1 MEEPAGNPAADLGTS
16 LRKEFARA
24 AVYGLFLLILRGV
37 IGSLPFL
44 KNGAFVGDTLLSP
57 LVLVNVAIDTVFLAV
72 LLSFGLT
79 AGRRIHQSGAQLAD
93 VGKITSLTTVVI
105 VLVLAY
111 RIYEL
116 PAACTFLSQSD
127 LINLSTIAPQSQ
139 DAGGFGDFI
148 RLWGQMLNQVSAAS
162 LQNASGPVLIQYQRL
177 ALAIFHR
184 SPDWYAWLFLILT
197 AIPIISLAPLVF
209 RNLGS
214 LSELLS
220 HGVLTLQTAAMP
232 GAGAPAPAAT
242 SASGTS
248 ATAPPSGEN
257 PASIPLRDGIER
269 LKTLNSLQEAG
280 AISHEDFATQK
291 QRMLAS
297 ALADNSSKPDADDFL
312 RLKEAYDTSILTL
325 DEYISLKDHFL
336 KRI

>member
-1 MEEPAGNPAADLGTS
+1 MEQPATNAAADLGTS

-24 AVYGLFLLILRGV
+24 AVYSLFLLILRGV

-44 KNGAFVGDTLLSP
+44 KNAAFIGDTLLSP

-79 AGRRIHQSGAQLAD
+79 AGRRIHQSGAQFAD
-93 VGKITSLTTVVI
+93 IGKIISLTTVVLVI
-105 VLVLAY
+105 VLAY

-116 PAACTFLSQSD
+116 PAACAFISQSD

-162 LQNASGPVLIQYQRL
+162 LQNATGPVLIQYQRL
-177 ALAIFHR
+177 ALAMFHR

-197 AIPIISLAPLVF
+197 VIPIISLAPLVF

-220 HGVLTLQTAAMP
+220 HGVLTLQTAAIP
-232 GAGAPAPAAT
+232 GA
-242 SASGTS
+242 S
-248 ATAPPSGEN
+248 ATASAAS
-257 PASIPLRDGIER
+257 PATRSPAAVPLRDDIER
-269 LKTLNSLQEAG
+269 LKTLKSVQEAG
-280 AISHEDFATQK
+280 AISHEDFAIQK
-291 QRMLAS
+291 QRIIAS
-297 ALADNSSKPDADDFL
+297 AMADGSGKPEAGDFL
-312 RLKEAYDTSILTL
+312 RLKEFYDTSILSL
-325 DEYISLKDHFL
+325 DEYTDLKDHLL

>member
-1 MEEPAGNPAADLGTS
+1 MEQPAAAPAMDLGTS

-24 AVYGLFLLILRGV
+24 AVYGLFLLIVRGV
-37 IGSLPFL
+37 VGSLPFL
-44 KNGAFVGDTLLSP
+44 KNATFVGDTLLSP
-57 LVLVNVAIDTVFLAV
+57 LVLVNVALDTVFLAV

-79 AGRRIHQSGAQLAD
+79 AGRRIHQAGAQFAD
-93 VGKITSLTTVVI
+93 IGKITSLATVVL

-116 PAACTFLSQSD
+116 PAACTFISQSD

-162 LQNASGPVLIQYQRL
+162 LQNASGPVLVQYQRL

-197 AIPIISLAPLVF
+197 VIPIISLAPLVF

-220 HGVLTLQTAAMP
+220 HGVLTLQTAALP
-232 GAGAPAPAAT
+232 AADAPAQTAT
-242 SASGTS
+242 SA
-248 ATAPPSGEN
+248 AMAPAGES
-257 PASIPLRDGIER
+257 PAPRALRDSIER
-269 LKTLNSLQEAG
+269 LKSLKSLQAAG
-280 AISHEDFATQK
+280 AISHEDFALQK
-291 QRMLAS
+291 QRTIAS
-297 ALADNSSKPDADDFL
+297 AITVTSGKPDAADFL
-312 RLKEAYDTSILTL
+312 RLKELYDASILSL
-325 DEYISLKDHFL
+325 DEYTALKDHFL
-336 KRI
+336 KQI